1 MKSKK
6 KLQKIEWKQS
16 VVKSIIYRSITLLL
30 GTLTVYIITGSLS
43 IATGTILLAEAVQ
56 VVIFLI

>member
-1 MKSKK
+1 M
-6 KLQKIEWKQS
+6 QKIEWKQS